1 MESSVDMVPFPPPT
15 LLFGIAFIVDVVLFD
30 DGIVVVDDDVAF
42 MVVADVDC
50 DGDAVS
56 IGSTHSVRPLNTNV
70 PQPLHGST
78 LTPRNVMAAAVDCR
92 LVMFAPAAC

>member
-1 MESSVDMVPFPPPT
+1 MDMVPFPPPT
-15 LLFGIAFIVDVVLFD
+15 LFGIAFIVDVVLFV
-30 DGIVVVDDDVAF
+30 GIVVVVDVGLI
-42 MVVADVDC
+42 ADV

-56 IGSTHSVRPLNTNV
+56 IGSTHSVKPLNTNV

-78 LTPRNVMAAAVDCR
+78 LTPRNVMAVAVDCR